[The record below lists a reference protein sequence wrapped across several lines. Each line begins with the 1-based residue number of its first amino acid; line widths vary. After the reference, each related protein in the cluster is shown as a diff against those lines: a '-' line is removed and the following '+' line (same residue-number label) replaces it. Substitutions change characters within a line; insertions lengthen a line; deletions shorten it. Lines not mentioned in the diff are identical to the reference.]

1 MVDAAAFSDSVPAGV
16 IAETD
21 HFRVAGSIG
30 AGHLLQLA
38 AMLPT
43 VAPCVVI
50 GKIADLVRCFR
61 IGEYEV

>member
-1 MVDAAAFSDSVPAGV
+1 MVDAAAFSDAVPAGV

-21 HFRVAGSIG
+21 HFRLTGIIG

-38 AMLPT
+38 SVLPT
-43 VAPCVVI
+43 VAPCAVI
-50 GKIADLVRCFR
+50 GQVADLVRCFR